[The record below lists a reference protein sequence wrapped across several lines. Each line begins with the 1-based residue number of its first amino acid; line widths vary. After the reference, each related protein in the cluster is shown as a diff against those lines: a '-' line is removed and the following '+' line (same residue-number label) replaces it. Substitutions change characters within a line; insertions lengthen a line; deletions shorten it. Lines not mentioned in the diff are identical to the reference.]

1 MVMFWA
7 SIAGAGLCLALV
19 SFVVLRPAAHRAAH
33 DAAEPASLAVRL
45 AWPWVL
51 ALTPLCERLLSWRQR
66 HVLQAAMAGA
76 GLSSRWQPARFLA
89 LQALVAML
97 LGVVAGTSWW
107 LMSDIGLMQA
117 FAASLLPSLA
127 GFLWPRL
134 ALRSQARKRRDTL
147 RRELPFL
154 LDMITLCVQ
163 AGMNLHG
170 ALQQAA
176 SLGPPGP
183 LRDELRVVMGEL
195 RAGRPRMQ
203 ALQALADRSRLD
215 EIQSLVA
222 ALAQAEH
229 TGMSLAPLLQSQSA
243 QRRSERFLRAEKLAL
258 EAPVRMLFPM
268 VLCIFPCTFMV
279 IAFPVA
285 VRLLAGQS

>member
-1 MVMFWA
+1 MFWT
-7 SIAGAGLCLALV
+7 SIAAAGLCLGLV
-19 SFVVLRPAAHRAAH
+19 SFVVLRPASRRVS
-33 DAAEPASLAVRL
+33 DDGAEPVSPAVRL

-51 ALTPLCERLLSWRQR
+51 AMAPACERLLSWRQR
-66 HVLQAAMAGA
+66 HLLQNALAAA
-76 GLSSRWQPARFLA
+76 GLSSRWQPSRFLA
-89 LQALVAML
+89 LQVLAAML
-97 LGVVAGTSWW
+97 LMVGAATGAWVVFEAGVIDAVVMA
-107 LMSDIGLMQA
+107 LVPALV
-117 FAASLLPSLA
+117 

-134 ALRSQARKRRDTL
+134 ALRSRARKRRDTL

-176 SLGPPGP
+176 SLGPAGP
-183 LRDELRVVMGEL
+183 LRDELRGVMGEL

-203 ALQALADRSRLD
+203 ALQALAERSGLD
-215 EIQSLVA
+215 EIQSLVV

-229 TGMSLAPLLQSQSA
+229 TGMSLAPLLLSQSA

-258 EAPVRMLFPM
+258 EAPVKMLFPM

-279 IAFPVA
+279 IAFPV
-285 VRLLAGQS
+285 VIRLLVEQL